1 MRRFTLFRGSVV
13 TLTIL
18 AATMPTLSRAID
30 PAPLR
35 PEPTAA
41 TAAPSNIVIGFVG
54 GFVRHDNPHHGP
66 VEFANQIQRTIPKD
80 TYVRIFENRRRKQA
94 YDAVLRLLDTNRDGV
109 LSAEE
114 KARARIILFGH
125 SWGASAAV
133 SLARDL
139 RREGVPVLL
148 TVQIDSVAKVWQ
160 NDSVIPDNV
169 AEAVNFYQPHGIIH
183 GRRQITAADPARTEI
198 LGNYLVDYRKT
209 PIQCPKAS
217 WPDRFFTPGHMQSEC
232 DPHVWSQIET
242 MVRERLASSYTSSAS
257 ASTAGASTA
266 SAAVQQQ
273 H

>member
-1 MRRFTLFRGSVV
+1 MRRFTSFRTSVV

-18 AATMPTLSRAID
+18 AGTMPALSRAGD
-30 PAPLR
+30 ASPLR
-35 PEPTAA
+35 AEPA
-41 TAAPSNIVIGFVG
+41 AAPSNIVIGFVG
-54 GFVRHDNPHHGP
+54 GFVSHDDPHHGP
-66 VEFANQIQRTIPKD
+66 VQLAEQIQRTVSKD
-80 TYVRIFENRRRKQA
+80 TYVRVFENRRRKQA
-94 YDAVLRLLDTNRDGV
+94 YDAVVRLLDTNRDGV

-133 SLARDL
+133 LLARDL

-148 TVQIDSVAKVWQ
+148 TVQVDSVAKVWQ

-198 LGNYLVDYRKT
+198 LGNYLVDYRKN
-209 PIQCPKAS
+209 PVQCPEAS
-217 WPDRFFTPGHMQSEC
+217 WADRFFTPGHMQSEC

-242 MVRERLASSYTSSAS
+242 MVRQRLASSFTSSAT
-257 ASTAGASTA
+257 ASTG
-266 SAAVQQQ
+266 SAAVSAQ